1 MEQNL
6 EPRINGV
13 EAVFM
18 ILVCLFF
25 DAMDGI
31 ATLFDIFVGA
41 GEFIKLFI
49 NAIAS
54 SILYFWITMKGV
66 RPVWTFAGAGLEFI
80 PFANALPIR
89 TLTMTITI
97 YMDWHPQHAE
107 KIEATTRI
115 VRIVRAVKKLK

>member
-41 GEFIKLFI
+41 GEFIKLFMYRLLSCW
-49 NAIAS
+49 N
-54 SILYFWITMKGV
+54 V
-66 RPVWTFAGAGLEFI
+66 
-80 PFANALPIR
+80 
-89 TLTMTITI
+89 
-97 YMDWHPQHAE
+97 
-107 KIEATTRI
+107 
-115 VRIVRAVKKLK
+115 

>member
-1 MEQNL
+1 MEQNP

-54 SILYFWITMKGV
+54 PILYFWITMKGV
-66 RPVWTFAGAGLEFI
+66 SPMWTFAGAGLELI
-80 PFANALPIR
+80 PFANTLPIR
-89 TLTMTITI
+89 TVTMGITI
-97 YMDWHPQHAE
+97 YMDRHPKLAE
-107 KIEATTRI
+107 KIKTAARI
-115 VRIVRAVKKLK
+115 VRTVKKQK